1 MAIIVTYDYVSIA
14 YVIKELYDIPT

>member
-14 YVIKELYDIPT
+14 YGIKELYDIPT